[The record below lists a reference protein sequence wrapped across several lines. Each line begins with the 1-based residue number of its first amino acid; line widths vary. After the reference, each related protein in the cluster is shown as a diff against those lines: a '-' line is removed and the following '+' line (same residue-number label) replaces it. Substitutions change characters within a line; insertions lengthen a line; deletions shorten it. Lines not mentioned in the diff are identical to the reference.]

1 MFDFNGDGEID
12 LDEEFIPRS
21 EIGKEVIPWD
31 DEDEWD
37 WLDDED
43 DDLDLFGDDDYLDW
57 DDDDDDFLVYDDE
70 DDIDTAL
77 DPEGW

>member
-1 MFDFNGDGEID
+1 MDFNGDGFID

-21 EIGKEVIPWD
+21 ETKEVSVWD

-37 WLDDED
+37 WGTWDDDEWLEVD
-43 DDLDLFGDDDYLDW
+43 FDYTDW
-57 DDDDDDFLVYDDE
+57 DDDDDFLIYDDE